1 VRFRAPFTA
10 TKENI
15 TTERKTG
22 GDSPAIIA
30 NEAKV
35 KSVIKLHNSSLLG
48 VVELVNI

>member
-1 VRFRAPFTA
+1 VIPFTA

-15 TTERKTG
+15 TERKTE

-48 VVELVNI
+48 VVELVNIKV